1 MTKIDLALQ
10 GAPVR
15 TPLAKAARRDAKI
28 WLCLGLIALDGAAL
42 AAGFAVTLM
51 IEQPR
56 SISEGLLTAMLGALF
71 VHFAIAFQNQ
81 AYNPRCLTRPVKSV
95 RQTLL
100 SFATT
105 LFVFLLVAFSF
116 RLTGKMPRLAVGMGM
131 VTAVTLLVSQRLL
144 LCRIVRRAFG
154 DMTAEIVI
162 VDGAIL
168 PAAYFGREIIDA
180 RASGLRTD
188 LDDPYML
195 DRLGTVLQD
204 YDRVTIVCAP
214 EYKVEWARALK
225 GVNIVGEIVMP
236 EIAALGPLTTR
247 QRGGVTTLVVSWG
260 PLNRANR
267 VKKRALDLAAT
278 IPALLLLSPLML
290 LVAIAIKLDSAGP
303 VFFRQERM
311 GRGNRIFR
319 ILKFRSMR
327 VETTDANGARSASRD
342 DDRITRVGKFIRATS
357 IDELPQLINVLS
369 GEMSLVGR
377 ARTRWGRPRATSC
390 SGGSTG
396 NIGTVMRSSPVSP
409 GSRKSA
415 GFAGRPTPSA
425 IFSTGSSPIWNIST
439 AGRFCA
445 TCRSLRAPRRSWFT
459 ATPIDRRACAPV

>member
-28 WLCLGLIALDGAAL
+28 WLCLGLIALDAVAL
-42 AAGFAVTLM
+42 AFGFAVTLI
-51 IEQPR
+51 IEEPR
-56 SISEGLLTAMLGALF
+56 SISDGLVTAMLGALL
-71 VHFAIAFQNQ
+71 VHAAIAFQNQ
-81 AYNPRCLTRPVKSV
+81 AYNPRCLTRPMKSC

-105 LFVFLLVAFSF
+105 LFVFLLVAFSL
-116 RLTGKMPRLAVGMGM
+116 RITGKVPRFAVGMGV
-131 VTAVTLLVSQRLL
+131 VTALMLLVAQRLL
-144 LCRIVRRAFG
+144 ICHIVRRAFG
-154 DMTAEIVI
+154 QLTAELVI
-162 VDGAIL
+162 LDGANL
-168 PAAYFGREIIDA
+168 PASYLDRDIIDA
-180 RASGLRTD
+180 RTSGLRTD

-214 EYKVEWARALK
+214 ERKVEWARALK
-225 GVNIVGEIVMP
+225 GVNILGEIVMP
-236 EIAALGPLTTR
+236 EIAELGPLTTR

-267 VKKRALDLAAT
+267 VKKRALDLAVT
-278 IPALLLLSPLML
+278 IPALVALLPLL
-290 LVAIAIKLDSAGP
+290 VLVAIAIKLDSPGP

-342 DDRITRVGKFIRATS
+342 DDRITRVGRFIRTTS

-369 GEMSLVGR
+369 GEMSLVGP
-377 ARTRWGRPRATSC
+377 RPHAL
-390 SGGSTG
+390 G
-396 NIGTVMRSSPVSP
+396 
-409 GSRKSA
+409 
-415 GFAGRPTPSA
+415 
-425 IFSTGSSPIWNIST
+425 ST
-439 AGRFCA
+439 AGDELFWRVDRQYWHRHALKPGITGLAQIRGFRGA
-445 TCRSLRAPRRSWFT
+445 TNTRRDILNRLEADLEYQHGWSLLRDVSILVRT
-459 ATPIDRRACAPV
+459 AQVLVHRNAY

>member
-28 WLCLGLIALDGAAL
+28 WLCLGLIALDAVAL
-42 AAGFAVTLM
+42 AVGFAVTLM

-56 SISEGLLTAMLGALF
+56 HISDGLLTAMLGALF

-105 LFVFLLVAFSF
+105 LFVFLLVAFSL
-116 RLTGKMPRLAVGMGM
+116 RITGKVPRLAIGMGM
-131 VTAVTLLVSQRLL
+131 VTAGTLLVAQRLL
-144 LCRIVRRAFG
+144 ICRIVRRAFG
-154 DMTAEIVI
+154 DMTAELVI
-162 VDGAIL
+162 ADGANL
-168 PAAYFGREIIDA
+168 PASYLDREILDA

-214 EYKVEWARALK
+214 ERKAEWARALK

-236 EIAALGPLTTR
+236 EIAELGPLTTR

-267 VKKRALDLAAT
+267 VKKRALDLAVT
-278 IPALLLLSPLML
+278 IPALILLSPLL
-290 LVAIAIKLDSAGP
+290 LIVALAIKLDSPGP

-327 VETTDANGARSASRD
+327 AETTDANGARSASRD
-342 DDRITRVGKFIRATS
+342 DDRITRVGRFIRATS

-369 GEMSLVGR
+369 GEMGLVGP
-377 ARTRWGRPRATSC
+377 RPHAL
-390 SGGSTG
+390 G
-396 NIGTVMRSSPVSP
+396 
-409 GSRKSA
+409 
-415 GFAGRPTPSA
+415 
-425 IFSTGSSPIWNIST
+425 ST
-439 AGRFCA
+439 AGNELFWRVDRQYWHRHALKPGITGLAQIRGFRGA
-445 TCRSLRAPRRSWFT
+445 TNTKRDILDRLESDLEYQHGWSLLRDVSILART
-459 ATPIDRRACAPV
+459 AQVLVHRNAY

>member
-1 MTKIDLALQ
+1 MTKIDLALH

-28 WLCLGLIALDGAAL
+28 WLCLGLIALDAAAL
-42 AAGFAVTLM
+42 AVGFAVTLM

-56 SISEGLLTAMLGALF
+56 AISDGLLTAMLGALF

-81 AYNPRCLTRPVKSV
+81 AYNPRCLTHPVKSV

-105 LFVFLLVAFSF
+105 LFVFLLVAFSL
-116 RLTGKMPRLAVGMGM
+116 RITGKVPRLAIGMGM
-131 VTAVTLLVSQRLL
+131 VTAVTLLVAQRLL
-144 LCRIVRRAFG
+144 ICRMVRRAFG
-154 DMTAEIVI
+154 DMTAELVI
-162 VDGAIL
+162 VDGANL
-168 PAAYFGREIIDA
+168 PSSYLDREIIDA

-214 EYKVEWARALK
+214 AHRAEWARALK

-236 EIAALGPLTTR
+236 EIAELGPLTTR

-267 VKKRALDLAAT
+267 VKKRALDLAVT
-278 IPALLLLSPLML
+278 IPALILLSPLLMI
-290 LVAIAIKLDSAGP
+290 VALAIKLDTPGP

-369 GEMSLVGR
+369 GEMSLVGP
-377 ARTRWGRPRATSC
+377 RPHAL
-390 SGGSTG
+390 G
-396 NIGTVMRSSPVSP
+396 
-409 GSRKSA
+409 
-415 GFAGRPTPSA
+415 
-425 IFSTGSSPIWNIST
+425 ST
-439 AGRFCA
+439 AGDELFWRVDRQYWHRHALKPGITGLAQIRGFRGA
-445 TCRSLRAPRRSWFT
+445 TNTKRDILDRLESDLEYQHGWSLLRDVSILART
-459 ATPIDRRACAPV
+459 AQVLVHRNAY

>member
-1 MTKIDLALQ
+1 
-10 GAPVR
+10 
-15 TPLAKAARRDAKI
+15 
-28 WLCLGLIALDGAAL
+28 
-42 AAGFAVTLM
+42 
-51 IEQPR
+51 
-56 SISEGLLTAMLGALF
+56 
-71 VHFAIAFQNQ
+71 
-81 AYNPRCLTRPVKSV
+81 
-95 RQTLL
+95 
-100 SFATT
+100 
-105 LFVFLLVAFSF
+105 
-116 RLTGKMPRLAVGMGM
+116 
-131 VTAVTLLVSQRLL
+131 LL

-162 VDGAIL
+162 VDGANL
-168 PAAYFGREIIDA
+168 PTAYFGREIIDA

-214 EYKVEWARALK
+214 EHKVEWARALK

-267 VKKRALDLAAT
+267 VKKRALDLAVA
-278 IPALLLLSPLML
+278 IPALILISPL
-290 LVAIAIKLDSAGP
+290 LVIVALAIKLDSAGP

-342 DDRITRVGKFIRATS
+342 DDRITRVGRFIRATS

-369 GEMSLVGR
+369 GEMSLVGP
-377 ARTRWGRPRATSC
+377 RPHAL
-390 SGGSTG
+390 G
-396 NIGTVMRSSPVSP
+396 
-409 GSRKSA
+409 
-415 GFAGRPTPSA
+415 
-425 IFSTGSSPIWNIST
+425 ST
-439 AGRFCA
+439 AGDELFWRVDRQYWHRHALKPGITGLAQIRGFRGA
-445 TCRSLRAPRRSWFT
+445 TNTKRDILDRLEADLEYQHGWSLLRDVSILART
-459 ATPIDRRACAPV
+459 AQVLVHRNAY